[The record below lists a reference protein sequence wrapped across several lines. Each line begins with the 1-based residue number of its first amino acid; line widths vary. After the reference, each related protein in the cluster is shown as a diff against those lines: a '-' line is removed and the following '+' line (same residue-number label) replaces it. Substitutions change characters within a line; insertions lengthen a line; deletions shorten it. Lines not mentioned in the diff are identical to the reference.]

1 MRAQRSVHVLSA
13 LAVLACAVA
22 ACGGASTQDG
32 TKASVST
39 TTLPVVTGVTGSAAG
54 GGYAALGPVER
65 VSVLPVAPG
74 RVAPRLL
81 ADGTMRPGALRIAF
95 RQFGSGPDL
104 VLVTGEHGSLTAW
117 DPQVLL
123 ELGAHYRV
131 TVFDLPGIGYS
142 EPSPRVE
149 TVSSLADLTAGLIW
163 SLGLSQ
169 PTVVGWGFGGE
180 VAMSLAERHPGL
192 VWRLVLA
199 DATAGG
205 PRFYRPAAAVS
216 RLLASPSTTQ
226 QEIAQLFFPA
236 DEGTAR
242 LNWLSDVGQISPDDV
257 TASAIVAQAALI
269 ARMSPRQRRR
279 PRARAD
285 QDPDAHPRRIGRCG
299 RARRQRPRTGAADRS
314 LPARHLLRCRLRQH
328 LPVRLGLRRPA
339 HHVHGSLSGTAHCHI
354 RPDSARRP
362 TEPTISLRS

>member
-1 MRAQRSVHVLSA
+1 VRAQRSVHVLSA

-54 GGYAALGPVER
+54 GGYAALGRVER

-269 ARMSPRQRRR
+269 ARMSRDSAVAHELGRIRIPTLILAGSDDVVV
-279 PRARAD
+279 PVANARELE
-285 QDPDAHPRRIGRCG
+285 RRIAHSRLVIFSGAG
-299 RARRQRPRTGAADRS
+299 YASIFQYASDFVDQLITFTGA
-314 LPARHLLRCRLRQH
+314 
-328 LPVRLGLRRPA
+328 
-339 HHVHGSLSGTAHCHI
+339 
-354 RPDSARRP
+354 
-362 TEPTISLRS
+362 